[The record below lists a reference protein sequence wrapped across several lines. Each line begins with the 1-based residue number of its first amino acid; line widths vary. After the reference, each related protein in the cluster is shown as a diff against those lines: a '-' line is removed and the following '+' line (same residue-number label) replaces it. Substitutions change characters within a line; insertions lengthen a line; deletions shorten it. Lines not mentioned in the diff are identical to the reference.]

1 MRSLCEKSD
10 IARRRGSRTSAWLE
24 IVAPGANVRDT
35 AALLY
40 SPLNKPL
47 DISGEVLQ

>member
-24 IVAPGANVRDT
+24 IVARQRLSDT

-40 SPLNKPL
+40 PPLNKPL